1 MTATKRRG
9 APAPAATLG
18 GGGGHTR
25 VACYLRISTDEEHQ
39 PFSLG
44 AQETRLAAF
53 VASQPGRAGNT
64 RRPTPTR
71 SPAPTLSGPPS
82 TRRFATP
89 ASAATTS
96 SSSTASTA
104 SPGH

>member
-18 GGGGHTR
+18 GGGGRTR

-44 AQETRLAAF
+44 AQQTRLGAF
-53 VASQPGRAGNT
+53 VVSQPGWEQVIYEGAPFVKGSGRVF
-64 RRPTPTR
+64 RPVR
-71 SPAPTLSGPPS
+71 CAP
-82 TRRFATP
+82 
-89 ASAATTS
+89 
-96 SSSTASTA
+96 
-104 SPGH
+104 